1 MLVPQDLVLGGQTG
15 LLISDEDL
23 GKNAEAM
30 ETPGDWDRFHVEMVV
45 LLDVL
50 VGTTVEDIGS

>member
-1 MLVPQDLVLGGQTG
+1 VEA
-15 LLISDEDL
+15 IL

-30 ETPGDWDRFHVEMVV
+30 EKPGDWDRFHVEMVV

-50 VGTTVEDIGS
+50 GTKNSGRYRELV